1 MQKRHDTQMLE
12 EMVKSVSARINSP
25 AQQVS
30 EASNRL
36 SREVEATSG
45 TKITAAD
52 AQAKQTVLRAEGT
65 KNLINMAA
73 VSLVILAL
81 GITTKMVLSA
91 LPDQVIEAMTTP
103 AITTP
108 VPAAATP
115 TPADTAPVPATNWP
129 PAFIPEPNQLEAGV
143 ITTNFSLFREKTVRI
158 GSKNYDVVAGHEF
171 ASETD
176 NMFSEAWCYTKITK
190 DGLNLEIELGNL
202 EPKKVAEI
210 TKTSEAMLMKTGLST
225 ADIQKLFDSCPWMDK
240 NPYIQITG
248 VNPDVFKFNE
258 EVTSDSVDRL
268 IAAVHNGAK
277 TIEFNSPGGLLDE
290 AIRGFEVI
298 QKAGVKTV
306 ATGGCESACSLLFLG
321 GSERFVARSGKIGV
335 HRWATDEGNADEVE
349 AQMMSAKML
358 EITKSA
364 GVSSDFYIAGARTPA
379 SDMYYLTHAD
389 LIDWGV
395 IKLVS

>member
-103 AITTP
+103 AIATP

-115 TPADTAPVPATNWP
+115 TPAESAPVPSSNLP
-129 PAFIPEPNQLEAGV
+129 PAFMPEPNQLEAGV

-158 GSKNYDVVAGHEF
+158 GSQNYDVVAGHEF

-176 NMFSEAWCYTKITK
+176 TTFSEAWCYTDTMK
-190 DGLNLEIELGNL
+190 DGLALKIRLGFL
-202 EPKKVAEI
+202 EPNKVAEFEKP
-210 TKTSEAMLMKTGLST
+210 TVAMLTKTGLSKS
-225 ADIQKLFDSCPWMDK
+225 DVQKLFDSCPWMDR
-240 NPYIQITG
+240 NPYVQTTD

-290 AIRGFEVI
+290 AIRGFKVI

-321 GSERFVARSGKIGV
+321 GSERFVASSGKIGV

-379 SDMYYLTHAD
+379 SDMYYLTPAD

>member
-158 GSKNYDVVAGHEF
+158 GSQNYDVVAGHEF

-176 NMFSEAWCYTKITK
+176 TMFSEAWCYTYAIK
-190 DGLNLEIELGNL
+190 DGLKLEIELGNL

-240 NPYIQITG
+240 NPYIQITD

-290 AIRGFEVI
+290 AIRGFKVI

-379 SDMYYLTHAD
+379 SDMYYLTPAD